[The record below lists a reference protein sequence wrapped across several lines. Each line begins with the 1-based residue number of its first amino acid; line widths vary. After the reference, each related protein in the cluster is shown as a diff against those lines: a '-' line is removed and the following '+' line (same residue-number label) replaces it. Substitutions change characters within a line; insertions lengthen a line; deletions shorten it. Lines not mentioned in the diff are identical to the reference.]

1 MAEATHRLGTLPVG
15 RGDGELI
22 GSHDGTA
29 FRVAVVC
36 ARFNAEVTSR
46 LLDGALRK
54 LDECGVT
61 EANRMVVWVPGSF
74 EMPLAAQAVAKSGSF
89 DAVVC
94 LGAVIRGDTA
104 HFEFVAGECAG
115 GLQQVQLE
123 TWLAGRL
130 RRAHDRESLPGAG
143 ALRRIVRQQGGGDG
157 RDGHRDG
164 QRPPAGDRARCHA
177 ALEGAHALV
186 LLSGRSARSCSASS
200 CPKGSLEQAT
210 FRCSPRPTWP
220 CGARRTS
227 TTPPSST
234 TRVSRRSGSSGRR
247 RSRLMWPKASSTSA
261 SPGGTGSRRRP
272 PTSSPLVSCS
282 TRRPR
287 RPRSASYWRWRRTPT
302 SER

>member
-29 FRVAVVC
+29 LRVAVVC

-123 TWLAGRL
+123 TGLPVAFGVLTTENLFQALERSGGSCGNKGEETVETVIEMVNVL
-130 RRAHDRESLPGAG
+130 RQVTERGAT
-143 ALRRIVRQQGGGDG
+143 LRS
-157 RDGHRDG
+157 
-164 QRPPAGDRARCHA
+164 RARTP
-177 ALEGAHALV
+177 
-186 LLSGRSARSCSASS
+186 LS
-200 CPKGSLEQAT
+200 
-210 FRCSPRPTWP
+210 
-220 CGARRTS
+220 
-227 TTPPSST
+227 
-234 TRVSRRSGSSGRR
+234 
-247 RSRLMWPKASSTSA
+247 
-261 SPGGTGSRRRP
+261 
-272 PTSSPLVSCS
+272 
-282 TRRPR
+282 
-287 RPRSASYWRWRRTPT
+287 Y
-302 SER
+302 